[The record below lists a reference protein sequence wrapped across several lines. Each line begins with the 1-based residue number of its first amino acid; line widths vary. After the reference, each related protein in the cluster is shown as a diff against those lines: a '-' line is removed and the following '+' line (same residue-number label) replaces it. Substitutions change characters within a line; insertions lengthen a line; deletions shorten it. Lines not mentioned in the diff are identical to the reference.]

1 MTFDPATLDMLG
13 REVVRPPFLAWL
25 DIVGDPVRA
34 TTWEVSLRLT
44 GTGDADLDD
53 QMFSAIDPTMG
64 SVSGVKRATGGS
76 ETVTA
81 TLSGIVGPNSD
92 LLNIL
97 GDETKWKGRLARLW
111 FLTLNSAGDRV
122 GAVVPYYTGR
132 MVGFS
137 ISGSASQQTAKI
149 TIESY
154 LASLTSA
161 SNRTYL
167 DQADFVPSDTSAS
180 LTLAVANG
188 AKTA

>member
-25 DIVGDPVRA
+25 DILGDPVRA
-34 TTWEVSLRLT
+34 TTWEVSLQLS
-44 GTGDADLDD
+44 GTGDPDLEGHL
-53 QMFSAIDPTMG
+53 FSAIDPTMG
-64 SVSGVKRATGGS
+64 SISGVKRATGGS

-81 TLSGIVGPNSD
+81 TLSGIVGPDSD
-92 LLNIL
+92 LLNVL
-97 GDETKWKGRLARLW
+97 GDESRYKGRIARLW

-132 MVGFS
+132 MVGLA
-137 ISGSASQQTAKI
+137 ITGSAEQQTAKV

-154 LASLTSA
+154 LASLSVA

-167 DQADFVPSDTSAS
+167 DQGDFVPGDGSAA
-180 LTLAVANG
+180 LTLAAANG
-188 AKTA
+188 ARTA

>member
-1 MTFDPATLDMLG
+1 MSIDPGTLAMLG
-13 REVVRPPFLAWL
+13 ADVVRPPFLAWL

-34 TTWEVSLRLT
+34 TTWETSLRLT
-44 GTGDADLDD
+44 GTGDPDLDGLLY
-53 QMFSAIDPTMG
+53 SAVSPVMG
-64 SVSGVKRATGGS
+64 SISGVKRATGGA

-111 FLTLNSAGDRV
+111 FLTLNEAGDRV

-137 ISGSASQQTAKI
+137 ISGSAIMQTAKI

-154 LASLTSA
+154 LASLTAA

-167 DQADFVPSDTSAS
+167 DQGDFVTGDSSAS

-188 AKTA
+188 AKSA

>member
-1 MTFDPATLDMLG
+1 MSIDPGTLAMLG
-13 REVVRPPFLAWL
+13 ADVVRPPFLAWL

-34 TTWEVSLRLT
+34 TTWEASLRLT
-44 GTGDADLDD
+44 GTNDPDLDGLLY
-53 QMFSAIDPTMG
+53 SALSPVMG
-64 SVSGVKRATGGS
+64 SISGVKRATGGT

-111 FLTLNSAGDRV
+111 FLTLNEAGDRV

-137 ISGSASQQTAKI
+137 ISGSATMQTAKI

-154 LASLTSA
+154 LASLTAA

-167 DQADFVPSDTSAS
+167 DQGDFVTGDSSAS

-188 AKTA
+188 AKSA

>member
-25 DIVGDPVRA
+25 DFVGDPVRA

-44 GTGDADLDD
+44 GTGDADLDGHL
-53 QMFSAIDPTMG
+53 FSAINPTMG

>member
-1 MTFDPATLDMLG
+1 MSIDPGTLAMLG
-13 REVVRPPFLAWL
+13 ADVVRPPFLAWL

-34 TTWEVSLRLT
+34 TTWETSLRLT
-44 GTGDADLDD
+44 GTGDPDLDG
-53 QMFSAIDPTMG
+53 QLYSAVSPVMG
-64 SVSGVKRATGGS
+64 SISGVKRATGGT

-111 FLTLNSAGDRV
+111 FLTLNEAGDRV

-137 ISGSASQQTAKI
+137 ISGSATMQTAKI

-154 LASLTSA
+154 LASLTAA

-167 DQADFVPSDTSAS
+167 DQGDFVTGDSSAS

>member
-1 MTFDPATLDMLG
+1 LTFDPATLDMLG

-25 DIVGDPVRA
+25 DIVDDPIRA
-34 TTWEVSLRLT
+34 TTWEVSLRLS
-44 GTGDADLDD
+44 GTGDPDLDG
-53 QMFSAIDPTMG
+53 QLFSAISPELG

-76 ETVTA
+76 DTVTA

-97 GDETKWKGRLARLW
+97 ADETKWKGRLARLW

-132 MVGFS
+132 MVGFV
-137 ISGSASQQTAKI
+137 ITGSADQQTAKI

-154 LASLTSA
+154 LASLTAA

-167 DQADFVPSDTSAS
+167 DQADFVPNDTSAS

>member
-25 DIVGDPVRA
+25 DIIGDPVRA
-34 TTWEVSLRLT
+34 TTWETSLRLT
-44 GTGDADLDD
+44 GTGDPDLDG
-53 QMFSAIDPTMG
+53 QLYSAVDPTVG

-97 GDETKWKGRLARLW
+97 ADETKWKGRLARLW

-132 MVGFS
+132 MVGFV
-137 ISGSASQQTAKI
+137 ITGSADQQTAKI

-154 LASLTSA
+154 LASLTAA

-167 DQADFVPSDTSAS
+167 DQADFVPNDTSAS

>member
-25 DIVGDPVRA
+25 DIVDDPIRA
-34 TTWEVSLRLT
+34 TTWEVSLRLS
-44 GTGDADLDD
+44 GTGDPDLDG
-53 QMFSAIDPTMG
+53 QLFSAISPELG

-76 ETVTA
+76 DTVTA

-97 GDETKWKGRLARLW
+97 ADETKWKGRLARLW

-132 MVGFS
+132 MVGFV
-137 ISGSASQQTAKI
+137 ITGSADQQTAKI

-154 LASLTSA
+154 LASLTAA

-167 DQADFVPSDTSAS
+167 DQADFVPNDTSAS

>member
-25 DIVGDPVRA
+25 DIVDDPIRA
-34 TTWEVSLRLT
+34 TTWEVSLRLS
-44 GTGDADLDD
+44 GTGDPDLDG
-53 QMFSAIDPTMG
+53 QLFSAISPELG

-76 ETVTA
+76 DTVTA

-97 GDETKWKGRLARLW
+97 ADETKWKGRLARLW

-132 MVGFS
+132 MVGFV
-137 ISGSASQQTAKI
+137 ITGSADQQTAKI

-154 LASLTSA
+154 LASLTAA

-167 DQADFVPSDTSAS
+167 DQADFVPNDTSAS
-180 LTLAVANG
+180 LTLAVASG

>member
-25 DIVGDPVRA
+25 DILGDPVRA
-34 TTWEVSLRLT
+34 TTWEVSLQLS
-44 GTGDADLDD
+44 GTSDPDLDGHL
-53 QMFSAIDPTMG
+53 FSAIDPSMG

-81 TLSGIVGPNSD
+81 TLSGIVGPDSD
-92 LLNIL
+92 MLNIL
-97 GDETKWKGRLARLW
+97 GDESKWKGRLARLW
-111 FLTLNSAGDRV
+111 FLTLNAAGDRV

-132 MVGFS
+132 MVGLA
-137 ISGSASQQTAKI
+137 ISGSAEQQTAKV

-154 LASLTSA
+154 LASLSAA

-167 DQADFVPSDTSAS
+167 DQGDFVSGDTSAA
-180 LTLAVANG
+180 LTLATANG
-188 AKTA
+188 ARTA